1 MSTPVLTF
9 DRDRRPD
16 GIGLRQPAMA
26 RRRAVMLA
34 LVAATCVGLFAGMV
48 RLMGYGGVVWAEIA
62 MLLPFALT
70 LPWLAI
76 GFWNAVIGL
85 LLTLRHRDPA
95 AEVTP
100 QLARVNGSEPITTR
114 TAIVMPVRN
123 ESAEAALSRLER
135 VQQSLSG
142 TAFGARFDY
151 HVLSDTS
158 DPAIAAREE
167 RQVAAWRA
175 RTPGVRVFYRRR
187 NDNAG
192 FKAGNIAE
200 FVRRCRDDYDFFLPL
215 DADSVM
221 GANAVLRLVRVM
233 QASPEIGMLQGL
245 VVGTPARSLFTRAF
259 QFGMRHGMRSFT
271 LGSAWWQGDCGPNWG
286 HNVLIRMAPFHD
298 HCLLDPIR
306 GRGVLAGDILSHDQ
320 VEAVLMRRAGFET
333 RVLADEDDSFED
345 NPPSLPDF
353 IARELRWCNGNMQY
367 LRLLGMPGLKPLS
380 RVQLALAVLMYVS
393 PAAWFAF
400 ILIGAVLAG
409 TGQQFADVP
418 LTEGLGFFA
427 VVMTLNLAP
436 KLMGVVQVL
445 ARRDEAARYGGRA
458 RVVQGALAETV
469 FSMLIAP
476 AVAFAITLGVVR
488 LIMGRRMAW
497 DAQARDRDRLRWS
510 EAARSMWPQ
519 TAAGLALTGWLVVTA
534 PWTLWFALPVLGAL
548 VLAVPV
554 SVVTTW
560 PAAGAWSARLG
571 LFATPEERAGR
582 DDGARRPR
590 AGRALRRAA

>member
-1 MSTPVLTF
+1 MSTTVLTF

-16 GIGLRQPAMA
+16 GAALRPPAMA

-34 LVAATCVGLFAGMV
+34 LVAATCAVLFAGML
-48 RLMGYGGVVWAEIA
+48 RLMGYGGLVRTEIV
-62 MLLPFALT
+62 MLVPFVLT

-85 LLTLRHRDPA
+85 VLTLRHADPA
-95 AEVTP
+95 VAVTP
-100 QLARVNGSEPITTR
+100 QLARVTGSEPITTR

-123 ESAEAALSRLER
+123 ESAEAALARLEQ
-135 VQQSLSG
+135 VQRALWRTAHG
-142 TAFGARFDY
+142 TRFDF

-167 RQVAAWRA
+167 RSVAAWRA
-175 RTPGVRVFYRRR
+175 RAPGVQVFYRRR
-187 NDNAG
+187 SENTG

-221 GANAVLRLVRVM
+221 GAEAVLRLVRVM
-233 QASPEIGMLQGL
+233 QASPEAGMLQGL

-298 HCLLDPIR
+298 HCLLEPIP
-306 GRGVLAGDILSHDQ
+306 GRGVLAGDIMSHDQ

-367 LRLLGMPGLKPLS
+367 LRLLALPGLKPLS

-400 ILIGAVLAG
+400 MLIGAGLAG

-418 LTEGLGFFA
+418 LAEGLAFFA
-427 VVMTLNLAP
+427 AVMALNLAP
-436 KLMGVVQVL
+436 KAMGLAQVL
-445 ARRDEAARYGGRA
+445 VSRAEAARYGGRG
-458 RVVQGALAETV
+458 RVVLGAAAETV

-488 LIMGRRMAW
+488 LAMGRRMAW
-497 DAQARDRDRLRWS
+497 DAQSRDRDRLRWS
-510 EAARSMWPQ
+510 EAARSLWPQ
-519 TAAGLALTGWLVVTA
+519 TVAGVSLTVWLVATA
-534 PWTLWFALPVLGAL
+534 PWAMWFALPVLAAL

-554 SVVTTW
+554 AVLTTW
-560 PAAGAWSARLG
+560 PRAGAWTAQTG
-571 LFATPEERAGR
+571 LFAIPEERDSR
-582 DDGARRPR
+582 DGGTRPR
-590 AGRALRRAA
+590 TGRQLRRAA

>member
-1 MSTPVLTF
+1 MSSPVLPFT
-9 DRDRRPD
+9 RDRRRVTRHGRPS
-16 GIGLRQPAMA
+16 AMA
-26 RRRAVMLA
+26 ARRALMAA
-34 LVAATCVGLFAGMV
+34 LVAATCAGLFAWML
-48 RLMGYGGVVWAEIA
+48 RLMGYGALVAVEVG
-62 MLLPFALT
+62 MLVPFALT

-76 GFWNAVIGL
+76 GLWNAVIGL
-85 LLTLRHRDPA
+85 VLTLRHDDPA
-95 AEVTP
+95 AVVTP
-100 QLARVNGSEPITTR
+100 QLARTTGSEPVTTR

-123 ESAEAALSRLER
+123 ESAEAALARLER
-135 VQQSLSG
+135 VQAALSDTPHG
-142 TAFGARFDY
+142 GCFDY

-167 RQVAAWRA
+167 RRIAAWRSRA
-175 RTPGVRVFYRRR
+175 PGVRVFYRRR
-187 NDNAG
+187 DDNAG

-221 GANAVLRLVRVM
+221 GAGAVLRLVRVL

-298 HCLLDPIR
+298 HCLLDPIP

-333 RVLADEDDSFED
+333 RVLADEDASFED

-367 LRLLGMPGLKPLS
+367 LRLLGLPGLKPLS
-380 RVQLALAVLMYVS
+380 RVQLGLAVLMYVS

-400 ILIGAVLAG
+400 MLMGAGLAG
-409 TGQQFADVP
+409 FGGQFAEVP
-418 LTEGLGFFA
+418 VAEGLGFFA
-427 VVMTLNLAP
+427 LVMALNLAP
-436 KLMGVVQVL
+436 KAMGLAQVL
-445 ARRDEAARYGGRA
+445 ARREQAARYGGRG
-458 RVVQGALAETV
+458 RVVLGAAAETV
-469 FSMLIAP
+469 FSLLIAP

-488 LIMGRRMAW
+488 LALGRRMAW
-497 DAQARDRDRLRWS
+497 DAQARDRGRLRWS

-519 TAAGLALTGWLVVTA
+519 TVAGVALTGWLAVTA
-534 PWTLWFALPVLGAL
+534 PWAMWFAAPVLAAL

-554 SVVTTW
+554 AVATTW
-560 PAAGAWSARLG
+560 PRAGGWSARTG
-571 LFATPEERAGR
+571 LFAIPEEWSDRGDAPR
-582 DDGARRPR
+582 PGARRP
-590 AGRALRRAA
+590 LRRAA

>member
-1 MSTPVLTF
+1 MSTPVLPFT
-9 DRDRRPD
+9 RD
-16 GIGLRQPAMA
+16 
-26 RRRAVMLA
+26 RRRAVPSLRPAAMA
-34 LVAATCVGLFAGMV
+34 ARRAIMAVLVLATCAGLFAWML
-48 RLMGYGGVVWAEIA
+48 RLMGYGGLIWVEIA
-62 MLLPFALT
+62 MLVPFALT

-76 GFWNAVIGL
+76 GLWNAVIGL
-85 LLTLRHRDPA
+85 VLTLRHDDPA
-95 AEVTP
+95 TIVTP
-100 QLARVNGSEPITTR
+100 QLARLTGTEPITSR

-123 ESAEAALSRLER
+123 ESAEAALARLER
-135 VQQSLSG
+135 VEAALSA
-142 TAFGARFDY
+142 TAHGARFDY

-167 RQVAAWRA
+167 HQIAAWRA
-175 RTPGVRVFYRRR
+175 RAPGVRVFYRRR
-187 NDNAG
+187 EDNCG

-200 FVRRCRDDYDFFLPL
+200 FVRRSRDDYDFFLPL

-221 GANAVLRLVRVM
+221 GACAVLRLVRVM

-298 HCLLDPIR
+298 HCLLDPIP

-320 VEAVLMRRAGFET
+320 LEAVLMRRAGFET
-333 RVLADEDDSFED
+333 RVLADEDESFED

-400 ILIGAVLAG
+400 LLMGAGLAG
-409 TGQQFADVP
+409 FGGQFAEVP
-418 LTEGLGFFA
+418 VSEGLGFFA
-427 VVMTLNLAP
+427 MVMVLNLAP
-436 KLMGVVQVL
+436 KAMGLAQVL
-445 ARRDEAARYGGRA
+445 ASRAQAARYGGRA
-458 RVVQGALAETV
+458 RIMLGALAETV
-469 FSMLIAP
+469 FSLLIAP

-488 LIMGRRMAW
+488 LAMGRRMAW
-497 DAQARDRDRLRWS
+497 DAQSRDRDRLRLS
-510 EAARSMWPQ
+510 EAVRSLWPQ
-519 TAAGLALTGWLVVTA
+519 TVAGLALTGWLVVTA
-534 PWTLWFALPVLGAL
+534 PWAMWFALPVLAAL
-548 VLAVPV
+548 VLSVPV
-554 SVVTTW
+554 AVATTW
-560 PAAGAWSARLG
+560 PRAGAWTARAG
-571 LFATPEERAGR
+571 LFAIPEECAAG
-582 DDGARRPR
+582 DDAPRPRARRP
-590 AGRALRRAA
+590 LRRAA